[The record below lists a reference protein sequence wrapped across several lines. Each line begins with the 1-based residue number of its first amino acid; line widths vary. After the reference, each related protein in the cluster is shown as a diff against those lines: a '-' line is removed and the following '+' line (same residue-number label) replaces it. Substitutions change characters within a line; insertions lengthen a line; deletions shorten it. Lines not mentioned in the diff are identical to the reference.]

1 MTDVKLKKSLTK
13 KVTKKLLE
21 SLSNYRK
28 ITMLMGADVPLESLC
43 LDKKTCQ
50 ILRDNGFSRIYDLV
64 NTDLAKVKGLGRVRI
79 GYITSRLNE
88 FFPVC

>member
-1 MTDVKLKKSLTK
+1 MTDVKLNKSLVK
-13 KVTKKLLE
+13 KVSKKLLE

-43 LDKKTCQ
+43 LDKKTSQ
-50 ILRDNGFSRIYDLV
+50 ILSDNGFSRIYDLV
-64 NTDLAKVKGLGRVRI
+64 NTDLTKIKGLGRVRI
-79 GYITSRLNE
+79 GYITARLNE